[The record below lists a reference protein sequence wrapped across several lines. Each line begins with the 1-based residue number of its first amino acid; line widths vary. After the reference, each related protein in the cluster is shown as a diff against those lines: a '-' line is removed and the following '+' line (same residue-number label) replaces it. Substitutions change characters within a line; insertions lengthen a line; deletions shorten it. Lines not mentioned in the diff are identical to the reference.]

1 MKSHEKGQR
10 YKLVKHSLRNSIF
23 ACILLVPFEKI
34 LRAHS
39 CCWCDKAD
47 DYIVLLNQ
55 DMFARE
61 YVHLRSTIQCV
72 GLTAIKWCKKLGYM
86 C

>member
-1 MKSHEKGQR
+1 MRIRPMIQTT
-10 YKLVKHSLRNSIF
+10 VKHSLRNSIF
-23 ACILLVPFEKI
+23 TCILLVLFEKF

-61 YVHLRSTIQCV
+61 YVHLRS
-72 GLTAIKWCKKLGYM
+72 ASRSYRH
-86 C
+86 